1 MITNKDLGEKAG
13 TGTAGLGR
21 DVSKEGGS
29 VRVREAIAGDF
40 LA

>member
-21 DVSKEGGS
+21 DVSKEGK
-29 VRVREAIAGDF
+29 R
-40 LA
+40 